1 MIQLSIIVPI
11 YNTEKYLGRCLDSLL
26 RQDLSSN
33 QYEIIVINDGS
44 QNDSEEIVNSYIP
57 QYQHI
62 SYIEPENTGSF
73 ETRNVG
79 ITLARGKYIYFV
91 DSDDY
96 ISKHV
101 MGKVIS
107 FMNKEELDIFGFGII
122 KTTKSSIPTP
132 PIEKSLKDITIYKG
146 QTYISKF
153 NFLNESGWLVI
164 NLDFL
169 RSHNIIYPPGA
180 GFPKG
185 LFTVQLLYYSKRVAV
200 IPDNIYADFEH
211 PSSILPNPSPEQ
223 DRNLLKS
230 YESTTDEYM
239 RFRKTVELE
248 NTLSASGLERIRSK
262 SISYIFFMLIRA
274 VKSTLSIKEI
284 RQLLRSL
291 KSKNYYPIKG
301 FMGSDYRSN
310 ISRLW
315 LFTINNGIFFLLY
328 IRAYRWLGPWLK
340 GFR

>member
-1 MIQLSIIVPI
+1 MIQLSIIVTI

-26 RQDLSSN
+26 RQDLSSDE
-33 QYEIIVINDGS
+33 YEIIVINDGS
-44 QNDSEEIVNSYIP
+44 QNNSGEIVKSYSSE
-57 QYQHI
+57 YQHI
-62 SYIEPENTGSF
+62 RFFEPKNSGLF

-96 ISKHV
+96 ISTQV
-101 MGKVIS
+101 MGKIIS

-122 KTTKSSIPTP
+122 KTTRTSIPTP
-132 PIEKSLKDITIYKG
+132 PIEKNLEGIAIYNG

-153 NFLNESGWLVI
+153 NFENESVWLVV

-169 RSHNIIYPPGA
+169 RSHNITYPPGA

-185 LFTVQLLYYSKRVAV
+185 LFTVQLLYHSKRLAV
-200 IPDNIYADFEH
+200 IHDNIYADFQH
-211 PSSILPNPSPEQ
+211 PSSILRDPSPEQ
-223 DRNLLKS
+223 NRNLLKR
-230 YESTTDEYM
+230 YESTADEYM
-239 RFRKTVELE
+239 HFRKTVELE
-248 NTLSASGLERIRSK
+248 NTLSTSGLERIRSK

-274 VKSTLSIKEI
+274 VNSTLSLKEI
-284 RQLLRSL
+284 RQMLRRL

-310 ISRLW
+310 MSRLW
-315 LFTINNGIFFLLY
+315 LFIINNEILFLLY
-328 IRAYRWLGPWLK
+328 IRAYRTFDPWLK
-340 GFR
+340 RFR